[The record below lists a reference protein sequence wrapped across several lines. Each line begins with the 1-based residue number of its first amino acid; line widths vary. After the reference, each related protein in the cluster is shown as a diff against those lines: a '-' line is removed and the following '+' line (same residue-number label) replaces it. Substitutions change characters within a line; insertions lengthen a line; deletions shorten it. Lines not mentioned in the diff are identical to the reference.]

1 MKFRY
6 LAAFLCLSSVLGA
19 ADASAPDQLKG
30 LELQRQS
37 LEKQRVAV
45 RQQVRLQDDGGS
57 TDSFIL
63 LPALPPLAHADC
75 PSLDAEQIDNLITA
89 AAKRYSVPNR
99 LIRAVMRQES
109 AFHPC
114 AVSVKGAQGLMQ
126 LMPATAFQLRVADPF
141 DPVQNVMG
149 GTAYLKQ
156 LLNRYRGDLRLT
168 LVAYNAG
175 ANRADQLI
183 PAEYPVETQ
192 GYLANIFAE
201 LETPDTAADSGSSG
215 VSQ

>member
-1 MKFRY
+1 MLCLA
-6 LAAFLCLSSVLGA
+6 LAACA
-19 ADASAPDQLKG
+19 AENGTVEQLKG
-30 LELQRQS
+30 IELQRQS
-37 LEKQRVAV
+37 LEKQRSAV

-63 LPALPPLAHADC
+63 LAALPPLAQADC
-75 PSLDAEQIDNLITA
+75 PVLDAEEIDNLIA
-89 AAKRYSVPNR
+89 SAAKKYSLPAR

-126 LMPATAFQLRVADPF
+126 LMPATAYQLHVSDPF
-141 DPVQNVMG
+141 DPVQNVQAG
-149 GTAYLKQ
+149 AAFLKR
-156 LLNRYRGDLRLT
+156 LLDRYHGDLRLA

-175 ANRADQLI
+175 AGRADQLT

-201 LETPDTAADSGSSG
+201 LETPDTEAN
-215 VSQ
+215 